1 MREQFNSFFKKCQ
14 DLVNQ
19 DRSDSVLSVTE
30 GNRFLK
36 IIITSGTNVSV
47 FAFVDKN
54 NGDVLKPASFKAPA
68 RHARGNVKRNGLHDF
83 LWSRLLERIKH
94 NDLLCI

>member
-1 MREQFNSFFKKCQ
+1 MREQFNSFLKKCQ

-68 RHARGNVKRNGLHDF
+68 RHARGNVLDEQNGMGSMTSYGPAYL
-83 LWSRLLERIKH
+83 KG
-94 NDLLCI
+94 